1 MELTTKL
8 ARKWLN
14 DRIEKFY
21 ALEKHSSLRFGKFDA
36 EKGEREFEVNDCIL
50 HDSVPRIQLYSKD
63 DESFFKL
70 AELVLEPVY
79 DGIIDCW
86 GKYEKVDDQMFFK
99 YHGVVFHTYK
109 KEVK

>member
-1 MELTTKL
+1 MELTTEI

-36 EKGEREFEVNDCIL
+36 EKAEREFEVRDCIL
-50 HDSVPRIQLYSKD
+50 HDSVPCIQLYSKD

-79 DGIIDCW
+79 DGTIDCW
-86 GKYEKVDDQMFFK
+86 GKYKKVYDQMFFK
-99 YHGVVFHTYK
+99 YRGVVFHTYK